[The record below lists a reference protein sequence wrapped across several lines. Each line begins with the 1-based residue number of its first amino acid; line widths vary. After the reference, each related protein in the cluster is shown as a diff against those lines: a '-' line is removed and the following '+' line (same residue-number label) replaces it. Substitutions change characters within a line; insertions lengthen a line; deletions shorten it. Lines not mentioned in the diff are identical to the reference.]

1 MVVRGARMDASSGVS
16 VFSVTCSLISKTH
29 SKVRAYRDHTV
40 TFGML
45 LTRQF
50 SSNIYVTKMLQTT
63 DASCRSYGLA

>member
-1 MVVRGARMDASSGVS
+1 MVVRGIRMDASSGVS
-16 VFSVTCSLISKTH
+16 VFSETCSLISKTH

-40 TFGML
+40 TFVML

-50 SSNIYVTKMLQTT
+50 SNVYVTKMLQTT